1 MWDGVWARWLEF
13 ALFILQAIIEES
25 IAKSAPIV
33 PADALNM
40 IKMLDT
46 LPAEIPTGFKNDIKR
61 SIGAMVGSKSASGH
75 KDSQKLQSLP
85 TSEDFLPE
93 WLWDILAD
101 QNGATY
107 YTKLFAMRKFLRS
120 LGATNMKEASW
131 QRLATIF
138 YMASLKPDIN
148 RGMDVDIT
156 SYETVLKDV
165 KTHVKPAKKEI
176 KMPWWGK
183 LLMYPHTPE
192 ELQKDHRDVY
202 DRAYAAGPPVIARV
216 DTSMLN
222 HLCSSLPMRDTHH
235 LVQHKKFAGVRM
247 SPPQKKAIVNVPN
260 DDCFLPGP
268 FFLQD
273 FTVSK
278 SFFCAFLQLGVGGRR
293 REPKKPNIDFFVG
306 ASHPTKDIC
315 MARPM
320 S

>member
-1 MWDGVWARWLEF
+1 MWDGAWGRWLEF
-13 ALFILQAIIEES
+13 ALFFLQAIIEES
-25 IAKSAPIV
+25 IVKLAPIA

-46 LPAEIPTGFKNDIKR
+46 LPAEFPTGFKNDIKR
-61 SIGAMVGSKSASGH
+61 SIGAMVGSGSASGH
-75 KDSQKLQSLP
+75 KDAQKLQSIP

-138 YMASLKPDIN
+138 YMVSFPKDIKW
-148 RGMDVDIT
+148 GMDVDIAN
-156 SYETVLKDV
+156 YDTVLKDL
-165 KTHVKPAKKEI
+165 KTHVKPAKKET

-202 DRAYAAGPPVIARV
+202 DRAYAAGPPVISRV
-216 DTSMLN
+216 DTSVLH
-222 HLCSSLPMRDTHH
+222 HLCSSLPMRDSHH
-235 LVQHKKFAGVRM
+235 LVQHKKCAGVRV
-247 SPPQKKAIVNVPN
+247 SPPQKKAIVNVQN
-260 DDCFLPGP
+260 DDCYLPGP

-273 FTVSK
+273 FTISK
-278 SFFCAFLQLGVGGRR
+278 SNFGAFLQFGGRWA
-293 REPKKPNIDFFVG
+293 K
-306 ASHPTKDIC
+306 A
-315 MARPM
+315 
-320 S
+320 